1 MAGTRSRALIVPR
14 EHGAWGILFI
24 PLVTGATL
32 GIVSGG
38 SPARLVP
45 FCIAAT
51 ALFWLRTPLESWI
64 GSSAVRAST
73 PAEIR
78 LARVAALALAAV
90 AAVALIWLFWVG
102 PNRGL
107 VWIGLAAVAAFLLQ
121 AAWKAVQPRARGAAQ
136 MIGSVGLTSTAPAAY
151 YAATGYWDR
160 AAVWLWAANLA
171 FALNQIQFVQLRIH
185 AARAA
190 TRGEKVRAGWRFLL
204 TQLVLAGLIAEAWAA
219 DLLPWY
225 AAISF
230 LPVLFRGF
238 AWFAA
243 KPRPLAIH
251 QLGRRELAYAILFG
265 ACLVAGMLLG

>member
-51 ALFWLRTPLESWI
+51 ALFWLRTPLESWM
-64 GSSAVRAST
+64 GASAMRAST

-78 LARVAALALAAV
+78 LARTATLVLAAV
-90 AAVALIWLFWVG
+90 SAVALIWLLWAG

-107 VWIGLAAVAAFLLQ
+107 LWIGSAAVAAFLLQ
-121 AAWKAVQPRARGAAQ
+121 AAWKAAQPRARGAAQ

-151 YAATGYWDR
+151 YTATGHFGP

-171 FALNQIQFVQLRIH
+171 FAINQIQFVQLRIH

-190 TRGEKVRAGWRFLL
+190 TRQEKIRAGWQFLVA
-204 TQLVLAGLIAEAWAA
+204 QLVLIGLAAWAWSA
-219 DLLPWY
+219 HLLPWY
-225 AAISF
+225 AAISL
-230 LPVLFRGF
+230 LPVLVRGF
-238 AWFAA
+238 AWFET

-265 ACLVAGMLLG
+265 ACLVAGMLLS